1 MIKKIKAIIRE
12 NRENQSYIKKNQDYS
27 IRLNQEI
34 EWAHIYHDSIRGK
47 EWLNNLPLNIGRW
60 AGSYPFFYVLNRI
73 LNDFKPQSILEL
85 GLGESSKFISTYLD
99 HYLFD
104 SEHLVIEQD
113 ENWKNSF
120 EGNFKLSQR
129 TQVMVCP
136 LKKVTVNGFETN
148 SYQNIETEVNRKFDV
163 YVVDGPIGTLNYSRY
178 DILKIVQILNNEDQF
193 IIIVDDYNRS
203 GERETVVDLLKL
215 LASKGIKVF
224 TNCYNGNK
232 SILVIAT
239 ENYKYSISF

>member
-1 MIKKIKAIIRE
+1 MIKKIKAVIQE
-12 NRENQSYIKKNQDYS
+12 NRENQSYIRENQAYN

-47 EWLNNLPLNIGRW
+47 EWLENLPLNIGRW

-99 HYLFD
+99 NYLFY
-104 SEHLVIEQD
+104 SQHLVIEQD
-113 ENWKNSF
+113 ENWKISF
-120 EGNFKLSQR
+120 EENFKLSER
-129 TQVMVCP
+129 SQVIVCP
-136 LKKVTVNGFETN
+136 LKKVLVNGFETN
-148 SYQNIETEVNRKFDV
+148 SYENIEAAVNKKFDV
-163 YVVDGPIGTLNYSRY
+163 YLVDGPLGTLNYSRY
-178 DILKIVQILNNEDQF
+178 DILKIVQVLSKEDQF
-193 IIIVDDYNRS
+193 IIIVDDYNRR

-224 TNCYNGNK
+224 TNSYNGNK

-239 ENYKYSISF
+239 EKFKYSISF